1 MDIAL
6 ARLGLLL
13 FVGQFFPGTL
23 LAQAQTQ
30 IEDNS
35 YLNIDR
41 NQIAWPS
48 PSRCSRIYPLRT
60 TTYAGKPFD
69 LRDWPTNNRTGQS
82 GYQ

>member
-1 MDIAL
+1 MNMAL
-6 ARLGLLL
+6 VQLGLLP
-13 FVGQFFPGTL
+13 FVVELWSGAL
-23 LAQAQTQ
+23 LAPAKTQ

-60 TTYAGKPFD
+60 TTYAGKSFD
-69 LRDWPTNNRTGQS
+69 LRDWPTNSRTGQS